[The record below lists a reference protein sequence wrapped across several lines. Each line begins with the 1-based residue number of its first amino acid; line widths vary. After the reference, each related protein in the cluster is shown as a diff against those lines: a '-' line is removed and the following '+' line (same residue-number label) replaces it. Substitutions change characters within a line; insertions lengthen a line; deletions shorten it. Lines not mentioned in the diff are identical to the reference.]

1 MFSKEES
8 KRRREEFWT
17 SFGQEY
23 SRKWI
28 LYNTKIKEIQFKFS
42 FDRKKAMVSLDIDA
56 EDEIIRG
63 YYFEKIQSLASILKS
78 TYLPEVILDEE
89 YELPEGKIVSRVYV
103 MLDAKVS
110 INNKNDWPKV
120 KTFFSDHMHQLELFW
135 LEFKDFITA

>member
-8 KRRREEFWT
+8 KRIREEFWT

-56 EDEIIRG
+56 EDEIIRA
-63 YYFEKIQSLASILKS
+63 YYFEKIQSLSTILRS
-78 TYLPEVILDEE
+78 EYLPEIILDEE
-89 YELPEGKIVSRVYV
+89 FELPEGKIVSRIYV
-103 MLDAKVS
+103 PLEEKVS

-120 KTFFSDHMHQLELFW
+120 KTFFVENMHQLEMFW